1 MKKNSLI
8 SNFFLFDQDNI
19 FATCSSCHKK
29 LKSIPSNLKRHI
41 FSQHP
46 NIAANLNSNEVNNLD
61 ISTSSSQSNE
71 KTSQTIKIVMSKS
84 KVYESVVGLIA
95 INNLPINLVTY
106 ESFKLLL
113 DPIVQSLNMTLN
125 KHIVNDKIKY
135 AASEIRCLIMQ
146 QVKNKL
152 ISLKIDTATRF
163 QKSVLGVNAQF
174 IIDDKIEI
182 RTLGMLE
189 IVKAHTASNLKEE
202 IENLLKKYN
211 ICLSQIYSITVDN
224 GANMIKTV
232 EMIAE
237 EQLITHIDLSE
248 DAFSE
253 YLLQNS
259 DNESSQEYNDSSQPN
274 NDYNNIEI
282 TQENN
287 SDISNIHDNDSSGE
301 YIINNLNQDDN
312 IHFQHDNQEQINDDM
327 ENLLNDLRKSFGL
340 ICVRCCAHTIQLG
353 VNDYIKK
360 FLKEDLEDIRSI
372 LKICKSQKYKSLYSL
387 EKINK
392 PVLDTVTRWNSTYR
406 MLKNLKDN
414 KIFYLKMG
422 HIYLE
427 TFINSRLW
435 DRIDAY
441 LTVLSPVNLCTI
453 KLQEKSCTIGDFF
466 KLWLECKLDLEEINN
481 ESSNNLINCLD
492 YRQKYLF
499 DNNVF
504 RSGIYMDPRFNYQN
518 GIYPSESDKLL
529 AREHLMSTWRQIQIF
544 NKPKDNPA
552 LSGSPLIP
560 VSCKKT
566 RLDVYLERESANA
579 PIYQNIEILDMKTK
593 INALIY
599 GQKLPSDQNILQYWQ
614 SKKFQDPELYALSRV
629 VLAAP
634 CSQVSV
640 ERSFSALGLVLTPLR
655 TRLEKSILNDIL
667 LIKLNKSVLNNVI
680 F

>member
-1 MKKNSLI
+1 
-8 SNFFLFDQDNI
+8 
-19 FATCSSCHKK
+19 
-29 LKSIPSNLKRHI
+29 
-41 FSQHP
+41 
-46 NIAANLNSNEVNNLD
+46 
-61 ISTSSSQSNE
+61 
-71 KTSQTIKIVMSKS
+71 
-84 KVYESVVGLIA
+84 
-95 INNLPINLVTY
+95 
-106 ESFKLLL
+106 
-113 DPIVQSLNMTLN
+113 MTLN

>member
-1 MKKNSLI
+1 
-8 SNFFLFDQDNI
+8 
-19 FATCSSCHKK
+19 
-29 LKSIPSNLKRHI
+29 
-41 FSQHP
+41 
-46 NIAANLNSNEVNNLD
+46 
-61 ISTSSSQSNE
+61 
-71 KTSQTIKIVMSKS
+71 
-84 KVYESVVGLIA
+84 
-95 INNLPINLVTY
+95 
-106 ESFKLLL
+106 
-113 DPIVQSLNMTLN
+113 
-125 KHIVNDKIKY
+125 
-135 AASEIRCLIMQ
+135 
-146 QVKNKL
+146 
-152 ISLKIDTATRF
+152 
-163 QKSVLGVNAQF
+163 
-174 IIDDKIEI
+174 
-182 RTLGMLE
+182 MLE

-287 SDISNIHDNDSSGE
+287 SGISNIHDNDSSGE

-518 GIYPSESDKLL
+518 EIYPSESDKLL

-544 NKPKDNPA
+544 NNPKDNPA
-552 LSGSPLIP
+552 LSGSPFIP
-560 VSCKKT
+560 VSCKKP
-566 RLDVYLERESANA
+566 D
-579 PIYQNIEILDMKTK
+579 
-593 INALIY
+593 
-599 GQKLPSDQNILQYWQ
+599 
-614 SKKFQDPELYALSRV
+614 
-629 VLAAP
+629 
-634 CSQVSV
+634 
-640 ERSFSALGLVLTPLR
+640 
-655 TRLEKSILNDIL
+655 
-667 LIKLNKSVLNNVI
+667 
-680 F
+680 

>member
-1 MKKNSLI
+1 
-8 SNFFLFDQDNI
+8 
-19 FATCSSCHKK
+19 
-29 LKSIPSNLKRHI
+29 
-41 FSQHP
+41 
-46 NIAANLNSNEVNNLD
+46 
-61 ISTSSSQSNE
+61 
-71 KTSQTIKIVMSKS
+71 
-84 KVYESVVGLIA
+84 
-95 INNLPINLVTY
+95 
-106 ESFKLLL
+106 
-113 DPIVQSLNMTLN
+113 
-125 KHIVNDKIKY
+125 
-135 AASEIRCLIMQ
+135 
-146 QVKNKL
+146 
-152 ISLKIDTATRF
+152 
-163 QKSVLGVNAQF
+163 
-174 IIDDKIEI
+174 
-182 RTLGMLE
+182 MLE

-441 LTVLSPVNLCTI
+441 LTVLSSVNLCTI

-518 GIYPSESDKLL
+518 GIYLSESDKLL

>member
-1 MKKNSLI
+1 MQIAMSRCTSCNNNSYTSLTSNKKNSFHSKKILFQPNTPSFVEQVYVILDICHMMKLLRNLLGDKKILI
-8 SNFFLFDQDNI
+8 NNGVGMTKIRVPENYASLCVPGQR
-19 FATCSSCHKK
+19 A
-29 LKSIPSNLKRHI
+29 NLKRHI

-135 AASEIRCLIMQ
+135 AASEIRCLIMH

-224 GANMIKTV
+224 GANIIKTV

-481 ESSNNLINCLD
+481 ESSNNLINCVD

-560 VSCKKT
+560 VSCKNQI
-566 RLDVYLERESANA
+566 R
-579 PIYQNIEILDMKTK
+579 
-593 INALIY
+593 
-599 GQKLPSDQNILQYWQ
+599 
-614 SKKFQDPELYALSRV
+614 
-629 VLAAP
+629 
-634 CSQVSV
+634 C
-640 ERSFSALGLVLTPLR
+640 
-655 TRLEKSILNDIL
+655 
-667 LIKLNKSVLNNVI
+667 I
-680 F
+680 FGARKR

>member
-1 MKKNSLI
+1 
-8 SNFFLFDQDNI
+8 
-19 FATCSSCHKK
+19 
-29 LKSIPSNLKRHI
+29 
-41 FSQHP
+41 
-46 NIAANLNSNEVNNLD
+46 
-61 ISTSSSQSNE
+61 
-71 KTSQTIKIVMSKS
+71 
-84 KVYESVVGLIA
+84 
-95 INNLPINLVTY
+95 
-106 ESFKLLL
+106 
-113 DPIVQSLNMTLN
+113 
-125 KHIVNDKIKY
+125 
-135 AASEIRCLIMQ
+135 
-146 QVKNKL
+146 
-152 ISLKIDTATRF
+152 
-163 QKSVLGVNAQF
+163 
-174 IIDDKIEI
+174 
-182 RTLGMLE
+182 MLE

-634 CSQVSV
+634 CSQ
-640 ERSFSALGLVLTPLR
+640 
-655 TRLEKSILNDIL
+655 
-667 LIKLNKSVLNNVI
+667 
-680 F
+680 

>member
-1 MKKNSLI
+1 MKKNSVN
-8 SNFFLFDQDNI
+8 SNFFLFDNDNI

-41 FSQHP
+41 LSQHP
-46 NIAANLNSNEVNNLD
+46 NIAANLKSDEVNICD
-61 ISTSSSQSNE
+61 TSTASSQSNE
-71 KTSQTIKIVMSKS
+71 KTTQTIKIVMSKS

-106 ESFKLLL
+106 ESFRLLL
-113 DPIVQSLNMTLN
+113 DPIVQSLNMTIN
-125 KHIVNDKIKY
+125 KHIVIDKIKY
-135 AASEIRCLIMQ
+135 AASEIRCQIMQ
-146 QVKNKL
+146 QLKNKL

-174 IIDDKIEI
+174 IMDDKIEI

-202 IENLLKKYN
+202 IDNLLKQYN

-224 GANMIKTV
+224 GANMVKTV

-237 EQLITHIDLSE
+237 EQLITHLDLYE

-253 YLLQNS
+253 NLSQMN
-259 DNESSQEYNDSSQPN
+259 DNESSSQIINDSL
-274 NDYNNIEI
+274 NDKEI
-282 TQENN
+282 AQAND
-287 SDISNIHDNDSSGE
+287 SPISNINDSDSSEE
-301 YIINNLNQDDN
+301 YIIHNQNQDDL
-312 IHFQHDNQEQINDDM
+312 QHDDEDEINDDL
-327 ENLLNDLRKSFGL
+327 ENLINDLRKSFGL

-353 VNDYIKK
+353 VNDFIKK
-360 FLKEDLEDIRSI
+360 FIKEDLDEIRSI
-372 LKICKSQKYKSLYSL
+372 LKLFKSQKYKNLYTL
-387 EKINK
+387 NK

-406 MLKNLKDN
+406 MLKNLNDN
-414 KIFYLKMG
+414 IIFYIKMG
-422 HIYLE
+422 QIYSE

-435 DRIDAY
+435 DRIQTY
-441 LTVLSPVNLCTI
+441 LTVLSPANTCTI

-481 ESSNNLINCLD
+481 EFSNDLIKCLD
-492 YRQKYLF
+492 NRQKYLF

-518 GIYPSESDKLL
+518 GIYPSEYDKLQ
-529 AREHLMSTWRQIQIF
+529 ARDHLMSTWRQIQIF
-544 NKPKDNPA
+544 NKPKDNQS
-552 LSGSPLIP
+552 LIGSPVIP
-560 VSCKKT
+560 ISSKKT
-566 RLDVYLERESANA
+566 RLDLYLERESANA
-579 PIYQNIEILDMKTK
+579 PIYQNIESIDMKTK
-593 INALIY
+593 INGLIY

-614 SKKFQDPELYALSRV
+614 SKKYQDPELYTLSRV

-640 ERSFSALGLVLTPLR
+640 ERSFSALGLIVTPLR
-655 TRLEKSILNDIL
+655 TRLDKSTLNDIL
-667 LIKLNKSVLNNVI
+667 LIKLNKNLLNNVI

>member
-1 MKKNSLI
+1 
-8 SNFFLFDQDNI
+8 
-19 FATCSSCHKK
+19 
-29 LKSIPSNLKRHI
+29 
-41 FSQHP
+41 
-46 NIAANLNSNEVNNLD
+46 
-61 ISTSSSQSNE
+61 
-71 KTSQTIKIVMSKS
+71 
-84 KVYESVVGLIA
+84 
-95 INNLPINLVTY
+95 
-106 ESFKLLL
+106 
-113 DPIVQSLNMTLN
+113 MTLN

-441 LTVLSPVNLCTI
+441 LTVLSSVNLCTI

-518 GIYPSESDKLL
+518 GIYLSESDKLL

>member
-1 MKKNSLI
+1 
-8 SNFFLFDQDNI
+8 
-19 FATCSSCHKK
+19 
-29 LKSIPSNLKRHI
+29 
-41 FSQHP
+41 
-46 NIAANLNSNEVNNLD
+46 
-61 ISTSSSQSNE
+61 
-71 KTSQTIKIVMSKS
+71 
-84 KVYESVVGLIA
+84 
-95 INNLPINLVTY
+95 
-106 ESFKLLL
+106 
-113 DPIVQSLNMTLN
+113 MTLN

-466 KLWLECKLDLEEINN
+466 KSWLECKLDLEEINN

-552 LSGSPLIP
+552 LSGSPFIP